1 VCVCGEGG
9 SEEGRGEGGGP
20 LVDDLVADHDLDEG
34 GLVDV
39 VGLESL
45 EAVGAGPLAVTRHA
59 VEVNH
64 AVGLGG
70 VREGHPHRL
79 QLPLGRLVAMVI
91 GTATAMVIGTAT
103 AMVIETA
110 TAMVIGTAGRN
121 DFTESNH
128 STTNSPLHSSLSR
141 SITISFMHSHGK
153 EEMPVRDHSCGSCCH
168 RSLLLLF
175 PWLLLWLC
183 LMGSGSAHLS
193 QVLDLQ
199 MMRRRKMEWR
209 IHLERKVFG

>member
-1 VCVCGEGG
+1 VHDG
-9 SEEGRGEGGGP
+9 
-20 LVDDLVADHDLDEG
+20 DDH
-34 GLVDV
+34 
-39 VGLESL
+39 
-45 EAVGAGPLAVTRHA
+45 
-59 VEVNH
+59 
-64 AVGLGG
+64 
-70 VREGHPHRL
+70 
-79 QLPLGRLVAMVI
+79 
-91 GTATAMVIGTAT
+91 GTA
-103 AMVIETA
+103 
-110 TAMVIGTAGRN
+110 
-121 DFTESNH
+121 ESNH

-193 QVLDLQ
+193 QVFDVILQ
-199 MMRRRKMEWR
+199 MMMRKMEWR